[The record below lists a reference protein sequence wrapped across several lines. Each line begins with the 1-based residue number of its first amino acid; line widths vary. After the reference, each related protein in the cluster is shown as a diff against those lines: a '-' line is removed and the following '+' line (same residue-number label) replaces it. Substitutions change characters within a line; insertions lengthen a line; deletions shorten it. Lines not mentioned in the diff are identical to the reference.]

1 MTQYYLL
8 IFTIFKTSVDEFQF
22 QLVEGLL
29 SIEFVN
35 KINVFR
41 SLSLKFEKID
51 LIEKFISKERENKKR

>member
-22 QLVEGLL
+22 QLVEDLL